1 VIAVCG
7 LVCGECRIH
16 NATNSPELA
25 QEIADW
31 LSDETD
37 TEVDVGSIRCEGC
50 RGPRERHWS
59 PDCWI
64 LKCCVDDRGLESCG
78 ACRDFPCQALEEW
91 AATSARYG
99 DALERLRNHGDQ

>member
-7 LVCGECRIH
+7 LVCGECKIH
-16 NATNSPELA
+16 KATNNPELA

-31 LSDETD
+31 LNGKTGR
-37 TEVDVGSIRCEGC
+37 EVDLASIRCEGC

-64 LKCCVDDRGLESCG
+64 LRCCVDDRGLESCS
-78 ACRDFPCQALEEW
+78 ACRDFPCASLEEW
-91 AATSARYG
+91 AATSAKYG
-99 DALERLRNHGDQ
+99 NALERLKDYGDQ

>member
-1 VIAVCG
+1 MLIAGCG
-7 LVCGECRIH
+7 LVCGECDIQQALNDPR
-16 NATNSPELA
+16 LA

-31 LSDETD
+31 LSDKTGK
-37 TEVDVGSIRCEGC
+37 EVDPGTIRCEGC

-64 LKCCVDDRGLESCG
+64 LKCCVDDRGLESCN

-91 AATSARYG
+91 AATSARYSE
-99 DALERLRNHGDQ
+99 ALERLKDHGD